1 MSAPERALA
10 LSQVLPTSHV
20 RADVVGVRECCV
32 RGFCKCP
39 EGHLRRQLH
48 PAQATTRPR
57 WHNLCMEHDGQ
68 LQLYAAVADQLKE
81 AHTKVRAL
89 QVPEGVRMALTR
101 KLLVITAAA
110 KHDLADAARRLER
123 FNTDLEAGRFPEEER

>member
-1 MSAPERALA
+1 MP
-10 LSQVLPTSHV
+10 
-20 RADVVGVRECCV
+20 
-32 RGFCKCP
+32 
-39 EGHLRRQLH
+39 

-68 LQLYAAVADQLKE
+68 LQLHAAVAVQLKE
-81 AHTKVRAL
+81 AHAKVRAL

-110 KHDLADAARRLER
+110 KHDLAGAARRLER
-123 FNTDLEAGRFPEEER
+123 FTEDLDEGRFPEEER

>member
-1 MSAPERALA
+1 MSAPER
-10 LSQVLPTSHV
+10 SCGRYVPRSTSHV
-20 RADVVGVRECCV
+20 RAGVVGVRAWCDGDF
-32 RGFCKCP
+32 RKCP
-39 EGHLRRQLH
+39 EGHLRPELH
-48 PAQATTRPR
+48 PWQATTRPR

-68 LQLYAAVADQLKE
+68 LELYAAVADQLKE
-81 AHTKVRAL
+81 AHTRVRAL

-123 FNTDLEAGRFPEEER
+123 FTADLDEGRLPDEER